1 MKEVMAIIR
10 MNKMNDTKAALVEAG
25 FPSFTARMVMGRGRK
40 ALDEDMV
47 RAMDED
53 GPLDSSE
60 VLPLLAHGPRLL
72 PKRMISL
79 VVPEDKVAGVV
90 ETLINSNSTR
100 SPGDGKIFVMPV
112 IDVCRVRTEET
123 GLAAIDE
130 MAGK

>member
-10 MNKMNDTKAALVEAG
+10 MNKINATKAALVEAG
-25 FPSFTARMVMGRGRK
+25 FPSFTARKVMGRGRK

-47 RAMDED
+47 KAMNTD

-79 VVPEDKVAGVV
+79 IVPEDKVAKVV
-90 ETLINSNSTR
+90 ETVINSNSTR
-100 SPGDGKIFVMPV
+100 SPGDGKIFVMPIV
-112 IDVCRVRTEET
+112 DVCRVRTGEIGVT
-123 GLAAIDE
+123 AIDE
-130 MAGK
+130 MAG